1 VAVAIIGRDAAE
13 EERQGDDELLHGC
26 VGLPARRNVRIHK
39 DTAAARRRPSGAL
52 TSLTPSPAQILR
64 VYASAGGGDAAH
76 CWRKHR
82 PAKVCVVEPYPPST
96 RVLAVCVSRVALS
109 REGAFAVKS

>member
-1 VAVAIIGRDAAE
+1 MPV
-13 EERQGDDELLHGC
+13 
-26 VGLPARRNVRIHK
+26 

-52 TSLTPSPAQILR
+52 VSPPSPAQILR

-109 REGAFAVKS
+109 REGARAVKS